1 MNFKAALRKTL
12 EPLAQKMVRVG
23 PLGRMSYSAAGEDRV
38 VLGWLQAV
46 YHVDVRQVRY
56 CDIGAN
62 HPTELSN
69 TFLFYSMGASGVL
82 IEPDPDLCGAL
93 RQKRPNDVVLN
104 VGVAFDERRSAKLKR
119 LNERVFNTFSSTQAE
134 TVVNAS
140 KDWQPHQ
147 RQTVVDEIEIALAAA
162 NDVLAEHF
170 GSGIDFISID
180 TEGVD
185 LPILKSIDFQRFRPK
200 MICIEATADFNP
212 ILEPAGYELTART
225 PDNVIYRLVRS

>member
-1 MNFKAALRKTL
+1 MNFNAALRRTL
-12 EPLAQKMVRVG
+12 EPLAQKMIRVG
-23 PLGRMSYSAAGEDRV
+23 PLGRMSYSAAGEDRI
-38 VLGWLQAV
+38 VLAWLQAV

-62 HPTELSN
+62 HPTKLSN
-69 TFLFYSMGASGVL
+69 TFLLYSMGASGVL
-82 IEPDPDLCGAL
+82 IEPDPDLCGNL
-93 RQKRPNDVVLN
+93 RRKRPSDIVLN
-104 VGVAFDERRSAKLKR
+104 VGMAFDERRSAKLTR
-119 LNERVFNTFSSTQAE
+119 LKERVFNTFSSTQADQ
-134 TVVNAS
+134 VVNAS

-147 RQTVVDEIEIALAAA
+147 RQTIVDEIEVSLIPA

-170 GSGIDFISID
+170 GGGIDFISID

-212 ILEPAGYELTART
+212 ILEPAGYELTARM
-225 PDNVIYRLVRS
+225 PDNVIYRLTAV